1 MDSLKPFDP
10 GEIDETLT
18 RVVTHGSDTYL
29 LFPYI
34 NGTRSTPAF
43 NSIGRAIRGPA
54 ATIEDFHAL
63 SELVRQAGANAT
75 WLISFSTPWL
85 LPTAESASIGQRPRQ
100 SRAGRP

>member
-1 MDSLKPFDP
+1 MNTFKPFDL

-18 RVVTHGSDTYL
+18 RVVTHGSNTYL

-43 NSIGRAIRGPA
+43 NSIARVIKGPA
-54 ATIEDFHAL
+54 ATVEDFHAL
-63 SELVRQAGANAT
+63 SELVKQAGANAM

-85 LPTAESASIGQRPRQ
+85 LPIAESASMGQRPRQ
-100 SRAGRP
+100 SRAERP